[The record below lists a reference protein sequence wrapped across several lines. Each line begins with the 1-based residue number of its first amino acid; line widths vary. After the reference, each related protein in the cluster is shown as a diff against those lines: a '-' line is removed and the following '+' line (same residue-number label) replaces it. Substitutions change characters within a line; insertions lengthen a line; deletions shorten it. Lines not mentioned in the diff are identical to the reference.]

1 MVDASMYLQAYIT
14 VGGSLLGIWGLV
26 KVLKDIKK
34 TNDDEVKRRKRW
46 DDTAQTVSE
55 KADAWD
61 KGLADIDDM
70 RTSMVERYDGRLDN
84 QDAKFQQLY
93 AMQCMSLRAQDAILE
108 ALVEQNIGNGDIKAM
123 HKELRDFILD
133 QVQ

>member
-1 MVDASMYLQAYIT
+1 MDVGVYVQAYIT
-14 VGGSLLGIWGLV
+14 VGSSLLGIWGLV
-26 KVLKDIKK
+26 KVFKDIKK

-46 DDTAQTVSE
+46 DDAAQVVEE
-55 KADAWD
+55 KSDDWS
-61 KGLADIDDM
+61 KGLADIDNM
-70 RTSMVERYDGRLDN
+70 REFMMERYDGRLDN

-108 ALVEQNIGNGDIKAM
+108 ALVNQGIGNGDIKDM
-123 HKELRDFILD
+123 HKELRDFILN

>member
-1 MVDASMYLQAYIT
+1 MDVGMYIQAYIT
-14 VGGSLLGIWGLV
+14 VGSSFLGIWGLV
-26 KVLKDIKK
+26 KVFRDIKK

-46 DDTAQTVSE
+46 DDTAQIVEE
-55 KADAWD
+55 KSDDWS
-61 KGLADIDDM
+61 KGLADIDNM
-70 RTSMVERYDGRLDN
+70 REFMMERYDGRLDN

-108 ALVEQNIGNGDIKAM
+108 ALVNQGIGNGDIKDM
-123 HKELRDFILD
+123 HKELRDFILN

>member
-70 RTSMVERYDGRLDN
+70 RTSMMERYDGRLDN

>member
-1 MVDASMYLQAYIT
+1 MVDASMYIQAYIT
-14 VGGSLLGIWGLV
+14 VGSSLLGIWGLV
-26 KVLKDIKK
+26 KVIKDIKK

-46 DDTAQTVSE
+46 DDAATIIEE
-55 KADAWD
+55 KSDAWD

-70 RTSMVERYDGRLDN
+70 RTSMMERYDGRLDN

-108 ALVEQNIGNGDIKAM
+108 ALVNQGIGNGDIKDM
-123 HKELRDFILD
+123 HKELRDFILN

>member
-1 MVDASMYLQAYIT
+1 MVDASMYVQAYIT
-14 VGGSLLGIWGLV
+14 VGSSLLGIWGLV
-26 KVLKDIKK
+26 KVIKDIKK

-46 DDTAQTVSE
+46 DDTAQMVEE
-55 KADAWD
+55 KADAWN
-61 KGLADIDDM
+61 KGLADVDNI
-70 RTSMVERYDGRLDN
+70 RESMMDRYDGRLDN
-84 QDAKFQQLY
+84 QDAKIQQLY

-108 ALVEQNIGNGDIKAM
+108 ALVDQDIGNGDIKNM

>member
-1 MVDASMYLQAYIT
+1 MDVGVYVQAYIT
-14 VGGSLLGIWGLV
+14 VGSSLLGIWGLV
-26 KVLKDIKK
+26 KVFKDIKK

-46 DDTAQTVSE
+46 DDAAQVVEE
-55 KADAWD
+55 KSDDWN
-61 KGLADIDDM
+61 KGLTDIDNM
-70 RTSMVERYDGRLDN
+70 REFMMERYDGRLDN

-108 ALVEQNIGNGDIKAM
+108 ALVNQGIGNGDIKDM
-123 HKELRDFILD
+123 HKELRDFILN

>member
-1 MVDASMYLQAYIT
+1 MDVGVYIQAYIT
-14 VGGSLLGIWGLV
+14 VGSSLLGIWGLV
-26 KVLKDIKK
+26 KVFKDIKK

-46 DDTAQTVSE
+46 DDAAQVVEE
-55 KADAWD
+55 KSDDWN
-61 KGLADIDDM
+61 KGLTDIDNM
-70 RTSMVERYDGRLDN
+70 REFMMERYDGRLDN

-108 ALVEQNIGNGDIKAM
+108 ALVNQGIGNGDIKDM
-123 HKELRDFILD
+123 HKELRDFILN

>member
-1 MVDASMYLQAYIT
+1 MDVGVYVQAYIT
-14 VGGSLLGIWGLV
+14 VGSSLLGIWGLV
-26 KVLKDIKK
+26 KVIRDIKK

-46 DDTAQTVSE
+46 DDAAQVVEE
-55 KADAWD
+55 KSDDWS
-61 KGLADIDDM
+61 KGLTDIDNM
-70 RTSMVERYDGRLDN
+70 REFMMERYDGRLDN

-108 ALVEQNIGNGDIKAM
+108 ALVNQGIGNGDIKDM
-123 HKELRDFILD
+123 HKELRDFILN

>member
-1 MVDASMYLQAYIT
+1 MDVGVYVQAYIT
-14 VGGSLLGIWGLV
+14 VGSSLLGIWGLV
-26 KVLKDIKK
+26 KVFKDIKK

-46 DDTAQTVSE
+46 DDAAQVVEE
-55 KADAWD
+55 KSDDWS
-61 KGLADIDDM
+61 KGLTDIDNM
-70 RTSMVERYDGRLDN
+70 REFMMERYDGRLDN

-108 ALVEQNIGNGDIKAM
+108 ALVNQGIGNGDIKDM
-123 HKELRDFILD
+123 HKELRDFILN

>member
-55 KADAWD
+55 KADAWN

-70 RTSMVERYDGRLDN
+70 RTSMMERYDGRLDN